1 MWRRIEKKMND
12 SGEVRFIGR
21 VKNVGKLSKIEVF
34 PDYCPGLDKL
44 GDFSHI
50 IILYWFHLRN
60 DEKERGVLKVVP
72 RRHLN
77 APRVG
82 VFASRSPSRP
92 NPIGLCVAKL
102 DKIEGC
108 ILTVKGLDAL
118 EGSPIIDIKPYLARG
133 DAIHDSSAPE
143 WTAHGPST

>member
-1 MWRRIEKKMND
+1 MEKDCEKMND
-12 SGEVRFIGR
+12 IGEVRFIGH
-21 VKNVGKLSKIEVF
+21 VKSIGTLSEIEIF
-34 PDYCPGLDKL
+34 PDYCLGLDKL
-44 GDFSHI
+44 GDFSHV

-118 EGSPIIDIKPYLARG
+118 EGSPILDIKPYLARG
-133 DAIHDSSAPE
+133 DAIQDSSAPE
-143 WTAHGPST
+143 WTTHGPST